1 MLTKPGKLFIF
12 SAPSGSGKT
21 TIVKFLLQN
30 IEGLTFSVSATSREM
45 RAGEQNGKDYFFL
58 SKEEFKTR
66 IDNNEFLEWEEVYSG
81 SFYGTLKSEV
91 DGMLQQGK
99 HVLFDVDVLGGL
111 NIKQQYQNQALA
123 VFVKAPSI
131 STLLERLKTRSTDTE
146 EQIQKRIE
154 KAEFG
159 MNYAEKFDYILI
171 NDDLTKAQKEIRSI
185 VLNFINT

>member
-1 MLTKPGKLFIF
+1 MQTKPGKLFIF

-21 TIVKFLLQN
+21 TIVKYLLEN
-30 IEGLTFSVSATSREM
+30 IEGLTFSISATSRKM
-45 RAGEQNGKDYFFL
+45 RSGEQNGKDYFFM
-58 SKEEFKTR
+58 SEDEFKSR
-66 IDNNEFLEWEEVYSG
+66 IAKNEFLEWEEVYSG

-91 DGMLQQGK
+91 DEMLQQGK

-111 NIKQQYQNQALA
+111 NIKQHYQDQALA

-131 STLLERLKTRSTDTE
+131 SVLQERLQSRLTDSA

-154 KAEFG
+154 KAEFE
-159 MNYAEKFDYILI
+159 MTFADKFDIILI
-171 NDDLTKAQKEIRSI
+171 NDDLAKARNEIISI

>member
-154 KAEFG
+154 KAEFE
-159 MNYAEKFDYILI
+159 MNYAEKFDFILI

>member
-154 KAEFG
+154 KAEFE